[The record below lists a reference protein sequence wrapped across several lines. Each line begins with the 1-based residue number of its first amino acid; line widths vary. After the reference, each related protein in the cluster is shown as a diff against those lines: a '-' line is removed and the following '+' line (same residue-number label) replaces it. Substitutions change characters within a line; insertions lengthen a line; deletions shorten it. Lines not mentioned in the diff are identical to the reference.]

1 MNLVTTQRHDSPV
14 VHDTMYDSAHDL
26 TDSRGNPMTAVMP
39 ESSFQ
44 ATDLQRNARDVLNA
58 ARTPEGALIRDKD
71 GTNFLVSLAGRTSR
85 DGYALEGLT
94 NVLRILRLTS
104 LDDAQRDPVLY
115 GELAWVAA
123 LPVDAQVEFAWA
135 YASAIQSIASM
146 GVGPVEDLIYDW
158 QQTARIQRDEK
169 LHRSLTEAITSPLHH
184 VEL

>member
-1 MNLVTTQRHDSPV
+1 MNLVTAQQHHSPV
-14 VHDTMYDSAHDL
+14 VRDTMYDSAYDL
-26 TDSRGNPMTAVMP
+26 TDFQGNPMTAVMP

-71 GTNFLVSLAGRTSR
+71 GTNFLVSLAGRASR

-104 LDDAQRDPVLY
+104 LDEAQRDPVLY
-115 GELAWVAA
+115 GELAWVSA

-135 YASAIQSIASM
+135 YANAIQSIAST
-146 GVGPVEDLIYDW
+146 GLGPVEDLIYDW
-158 QQTARIQRDEK
+158 QQTARVHGDTK
-169 LHRSLTEAITSPLHH
+169 LHGSLTNTIKTPLHH

>member
-1 MNLVTTQRHDSPV
+1 MNLVSAQQQLSSSMLDP
-14 VHDTMYDSAHDL
+14 MYDYAYVYAECED
-26 TDSRGNPMTAVMP
+26 TPMTAVMP

-71 GTNFLVSLAGRTSR
+71 GTNFLVSLAGRASR

-94 NVLRILRLTS
+94 NVLRLLRLTS

-115 GELAWVAA
+115 GALAWAAA

-135 YASAIQSIASM
+135 YANAIQSIAST
-146 GVGPVEDLIYDW
+146 GLGPVEDLIYDW
-158 QQTARIQRDEK
+158 QQTARVHGDTK
-169 LHRSLTEAITSPLHH
+169 LHGSLTNTIKTPLHH